1 MKGAARV
8 TLRFGSEQLFGAWRC
23 QLVQLEGKGL
33 GRVETSILVGHP
45 WALLGWRSG
54 LGLWPSQHRG
64 QGKAL
69 ALEGACTADSP
80 SSSTLS
86 CLAGDTLFVA
96 GCGKFY
102 EGTADEMY
110 KALLEVLGRLPPDT
124 VGGAPPATR
133 SLTRWWEDPAG
144 SPHWG
149 LPCILGGAGG

>member
-8 TLRFGSEQLFGAWRC
+8 TLRFGSEQLFGAWWC

-33 GRVETSILVGHP
+33 GRVETSTRGSS
-45 WALLGWRSG
+45 LLGWRSG
-54 LGLWPSQHRG
+54 LGLWPGQHRG
-64 QGKAL
+64 QSGAP

-80 SSSTLS
+80 SSSTLF

-110 KALLEVLGRLPPDT
+110 KALLEVLGRLPTDT

-133 SLTRWWEDPAG
+133 SLAGWWEDPAG